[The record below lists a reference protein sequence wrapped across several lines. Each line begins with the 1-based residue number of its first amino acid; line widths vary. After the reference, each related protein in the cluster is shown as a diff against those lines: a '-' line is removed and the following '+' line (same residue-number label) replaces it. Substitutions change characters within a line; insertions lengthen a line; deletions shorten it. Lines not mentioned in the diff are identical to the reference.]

1 MPAPLKEEPILEAT
15 LRVMTERGYVGATTK
30 LIAEEADIGEITL
43 FRKFGTKDN
52 LILEAMKREAA
63 KLKEE
68 TIYYTGDLKADITRF
83 AYAYNT
89 LLQSRLKLMLTF
101 VTEVIRHPELG
112 GVIELPYQVM
122 QAMCKVI
129 ERYQDEGQLKQ
140 GESLQQLTSLLG
152 PILMFNILK
161 TVKLQ
166 EASQSFDVEA
176 QVDRFLHGCMMV
188 HDNNK

>member
-68 TIYYTGDLKADITRF
+68 TIYYTGNLKADMTRF
-83 AYAYNT
+83 AYAYNA
-89 LLQSRLKLMLTF
+89 LQQSRLKLMLTF
-101 VTEVIRHPELG
+101 VTEVMRHPELG

-129 ERYQDEGQLKQ
+129 ERYQDEGQLKR
-140 GESLQQLTSLLG
+140 EEPFQQLTSLLG

-166 EASQSFDVEA
+166 ETTQGVDIEA
-176 QVDRFLHGCMMV
+176 QVERFLSGCAMM
-188 HDNNK
+188 DESKM